1 MNEADVQT
9 IIGPDAKFK
18 GELTFEKGVKVLG
31 SFEGQII
38 TKGTLD
44 IAAGANV
51 QAEVE
56 AGNVIVEGDIKGNLA
71 ATDLIELKNTAKIQ
85 GDIRCGRLIV
95 VEGAHFIGH
104 CHVGNGAAD
113 SSNAAKTANA
123 AKTSK

>member
-1 MNEADVQT
+1 MSDGEAQT

-51 QAEVE
+51 QADVE
-56 AGNVIVEGDIKGNLA
+56 AGNVIIEGDIKGNLA

-85 GDIRCGRLIV
+85 GDIRCGRLVV
-95 VEGAHFIGH
+95 VEGANFIGH
-104 CHVGNGAAD
+104 CHVGNGAVK
-113 SSNAAKTANA
+113 SNGNSE
-123 AKTSK
+123 TSK

>member
-1 MNEADVQT
+1 MNEGEVQT
-9 IIGPDAKFK
+9 VIGPDAKFK

-31 SFEGQII
+31 SFEGQIV

-51 QAEVE
+51 QADVE
-56 AGNVIVEGDIKGNLA
+56 AGNVIIEGDIKGNLA

-85 GDIRCGRLIV
+85 GDIRCKRLV
-95 VEGAHFIGH
+95 VTEGAHFIGH
-104 CHVGNGAAD
+104 CHVGNGAVESPD
-113 SSNAAKTANA
+113 D